1 MLKNSNIFNNL
12 ILLGLL
18 GACGENAVTRPRA
31 SLSSDP
37 VPSPVIATLVTVV
50 DATPLE
56 CASGGSAIV
65 TYLDANSSG
74 DFDSGDVERSRSKIC
89 NGAQGTPGSSGYGAG
104 ILVESASQLSCP
116 AGGSTFTTFIDK
128 NNNALQE
135 DGESTTSFTTLC
147 SGTNGV
153 DARSAHL
160 SVTLASA
167 LQCPNGGFVYSS
179 STDGQLTPDLSVVC
193 NGQNGKNGQDGSDGT
208 NGEDARLLMGA
219 VGAAVSGKIYSACH
233 HDYLFFP
240 DPSGGARGWLSF
252 RHQANGSADQGIGST
267 GFQIWNVDIS
277 NFALASEVGGVTYC
291 TLQWDPLARRLSYTV
306 VDNQDGLAGTQGVIE
321 F

>member
-1 MLKNSNIFNNL
+1 MLKKYIIFKSL
-12 ILLGLL
+12 VLVGLL
-18 GACGENAVTRPRA
+18 VACGESAVTRTRS

-37 VPSPVIATLVTVV
+37 VPTPQVATLVTVV
-50 DATPLE
+50 DATALE
-56 CASGGSAIV
+56 CSNGGSAIV

-89 NGAQGTPGSSGYGAG
+89 NGAQGTPGTSGYGAG
-104 ILVESASQLSCP
+104 ILVESAPAVSCP
-116 AGGSTFTTFIDK
+116 AGGSTFTTFVDK

-135 DGESTTSFTTLC
+135 EGESTTSFTTLC

-153 DARSAHL
+153 DGRTAHL
-160 SVTLASA
+160 SVTLATA
-167 LQCPNGGFVYSS
+167 MQCPSGGFVYSS
-179 STDGQLTPDLSVVC
+179 STDGQLAPHVSVVC
-193 NGQNGKNGQDGSDGT
+193 NGQNGSNGQDGT
-208 NGEDARLLMGA
+208 NGEDARFIMGA
-219 VGAAVSGKIYSACH
+219 VGPAVSGKIYSACH

-267 GFQIWNVDIS
+267 GFQIWNADIS
-277 NFALASEVGGVTYC
+277 HFALASEVGGVTYC
-291 TLQWDPLARRLSYTV
+291 SLQWDPLARRLSYTV
-306 VDNQDGLAGTQGVIE
+306 VDNQDELGGTQGTIE